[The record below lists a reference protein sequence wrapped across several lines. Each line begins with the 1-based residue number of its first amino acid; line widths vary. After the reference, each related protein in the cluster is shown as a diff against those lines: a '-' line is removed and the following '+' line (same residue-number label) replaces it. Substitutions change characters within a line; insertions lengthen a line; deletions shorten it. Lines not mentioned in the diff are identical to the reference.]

1 MRKLFAHRN
10 FRLLWIGEL
19 LSMIGDQFHLIA
31 LPWLVLQLTGDA
43 FATGAVLAAAS
54 VPRALFML
62 LGGAVT
68 DRFSP
73 RLVMLASN
81 FARLVLSVIIGMLV
95 LGGNIEMWMIYV
107 LALSF
112 GVSDAFFYPAQ
123 LAILPRV
130 VTPDLL
136 AAGNALQHGGYQL
149 SMFVGPALAGLLIAG
164 FSGSEIGAEMA
175 DQTGIGYAFLFDAA
189 TFLASAAT
197 LMALRISNDSGI
209 AIAGRGQAV
218 LGNIWDGIVAAWA
231 DRPLRLF
238 LILLG
243 LDSLLTTGPISVG
256 IPVMAHDRFVEGA
269 VALGVITSAKG
280 MGALVGSLLA
290 GLWPPT
296 ARWFGPV
303 TLAALGWPG
312 ICLIMMAYVPTTTG
326 AAILALAMGVSG
338 GYFLIVAVVWL
349 QARTPS
355 AMMGRVMSLV
365 MLAVVGLAP
374 ISQSASGMLIDISL
388 VALFTIAGGFIA
400 LFCVAMMLFSPT
412 IKAMGVLPALSSE
425 KEMR

>member
-1 MRKLFAHRN
+1 
-10 FRLLWIGEL
+10 
-19 LSMIGDQFHLIA
+19 MIGDQFHLIA
-31 LPWLVLQLTGDA
+31 LPWLVLQLTGDG
-43 FATGAVLAAAS
+43 FATGSVLAAAS
-54 VPRALFML
+54 IPRALFML

-68 DRFSP
+68 DRLSP

-81 FARLVLSVIIGMLV
+81 IARMVLSVIIGWLV
-95 LGGNIEMWMIYV
+95 LGGGIEMWMIYV
-107 LALSF
+107 LALTF

-136 AAGNALQHGGYQL
+136 PAGNALQHGGYQL
-149 SMFVGPALAGLLIAG
+149 SLFVGPALAGLLIAG
-164 FSGSEIGAEMA
+164 FSSSDMNIGPDGGGLESSGLA
-175 DQTGIGYAFLFDAA
+175 DQKGIAYAFLLDAV
-189 TFLASAAT
+189 TFLASAVT
-197 LMALRISNDSGI
+197 LLALRISDESGI
-209 AIAGRGQAV
+209 APNVRGRAM
-218 LGNIWDGIVAAWA
+218 LTNIWDGITAAWA

-256 IPVMAHDRFVEGA
+256 IPVLAHDRFVEGA
-269 VALGVITSAKG
+269 LALGAITSMKG
-280 MGALVGSLLA
+280 MGALLGSLLA

-303 TLAALGWPG
+303 TLTALGGPG
-312 ICLIMMAYVPTTTG
+312 VCLVIMAFVPDMVD
-326 AAILALAMGVSG
+326 AAVLAFIMGVSG

-349 QARTPS
+349 QARTPG

-374 ISQSASGMLIDISL
+374 ISQSLSGMLIDL
-388 VALFTIAGGFIA
+388 NLEVLFVAAGTSIA
-400 LFCVAMMLFSPT
+400 LFSLGMLLFSPT
-412 IKAMGVLPALSSE
+412 VKAMGDLPKNIS
-425 KEMR
+425 